1 MNILKQYVERFLHF
15 KYTCLS
21 ASIYACMHEVL
32 LMQWNS
38 HFDFA
43 SDPFDFIE
51 LFAGQGQCS
60 KAWTKPQ
67 GLDVVLLHDLI

>member
-1 MNILKQYVERFLHF
+1 
-15 KYTCLS
+15 
-21 ASIYACMHEVL
+21 
-32 LMQWNS
+32 MQWNS